1 MKVSLPL
8 VLGIAALI
16 AACASK
22 PVAETAKTGAPTAEA
37 VASSDPV
44 VCRDVTVSG
53 FHASQRVCHTR
64 KEWGQIDYANF
75 AHSQRAALPGSNASS
90 PSADVG
96 VQPWAPGMP
105 VPSQPLPSR

>member
-1 MKVSLPL
+1 MKVSLPF
-8 VLGIAALI
+8 VLGLAALI

-22 PVAETAKTGAPTAEA
+22 PIAETSKTSAPTAQH

-53 FHASQRVCHTR
+53 SHTSERVCHTR
-64 KEWGQIDYANF
+64 KEWGQIDYASF

-105 VPSQPLPSR
+105 VPSQPPSR

>member
-1 MKVSLPL
+1 MKVSLP
-8 VLGIAALI
+8 VLGIAALT

-22 PVAETAKTGAPTAEA
+22 PIAETTKRSAPTAQ
-37 VASSDPV
+37 VVSSDPV

-53 FHASQRVCHTR
+53 SHTSERVCHTR
-64 KEWGQIDYANF
+64 KEWGQIDYASF

-105 VPSQPLPSR
+105 VPSQPPSR